1 MAREMKDSGI
11 EWIGE
16 IPISWRISKNKY
28 LLSSMYSGSTPTASD
43 PTFYSDTDGIPFV
56 AISDMST
63 TEYVTVTKKH
73 LSNEGIANK
82 NLQIVPSGTILYSIY
97 ATVGAVSELKISATI
112 SQAMLALFLKKSI
125 NKQYYKY
132 CLLSMK
138 DYIYCSANGNTQFNL
153 NAEKVWNFI
162 LPLPSISEQH
172 RIATFLD
179 HKCAEIDSVIADTQ
193 KTIEEYKALKQSI
206 ITEAV
211 TRGVRGER
219 KMKDSGIEWIGDVP
233 EEWEVIPVKY
243 VAEFQP
249 SCDMSNL
256 TDDSIITYLP
266 MEHLKNGYYIQN
278 TAFYGSVASSLT
290 PFMNGDIVMAKVT
303 PCFENGNIAIMNDLS
318 SGVGMGSSELF
329 VYRPLDVQTKYLLYW
344 LQNILFKQA
353 ACATMTGTG
362 GLKRVSPY
370 FAKHSKMTLPCYK
383 EQLEIIRYLD
393 EKCTSLD
400 KLIESKQQ
408 LLTELE
414 SYKKSVIYE
423 YVTGKKECGIAVA
436 QVTQAA
442 IVPFYPAAIST
453 KRVRFAQAVLMAKVL
468 DKCHKGMGRV
478 KLEKTMY
485 TIETIIGF
493 DFETEYVRQVAGPLD
508 ESLYKCEGIISRVNH
523 WYTVCASQHG
533 VSYKPTKNAD
543 KYQSYYCRYFGNY
556 NTEIERIIDIFA
568 SYTTEQA
575 EVIATLLAAWNDA
588 IIEGK
593 SFTDTDIVN
602 DVLNNWS
609 EEKKRFSK
617 DVWLRAMDE
626 LRKKDLIPKGYG
638 KKTVRRNI
646 K

>member
-16 IPISWRISKNKY
+16 IPANWKVSLLKFSIRWKSEKGQPDAEVLSLYRDLGVVPKNSRDDNHNVTSLDTSGYKVVDIGDFVINKMKAWQGSMAVSKYAGIVSPAYHVCEITNPDIYKEYFHHLLRNPAYIPEY
-28 LLSSMYSGSTPTASD
+28 LRLSTGMRTGQWD
-43 PTFYSDTDGIPFV
+43 LGFDDFKNIPF
-56 AISDMST
+56 IIPPYD
-63 TEYVTVTKKH
+63 EQ
-73 LSNEGIANK
+73 I
-82 NLQIVPSGTILYSIY
+82 QIVK
-97 ATVGAVSELKISATI
+97 KI
-112 SQAMLALFLKKSI
+112 
-125 NKQYYKY
+125 
-132 CLLSMK
+132 
-138 DYIYCSANGNTQFNL
+138 
-153 NAEKVWNFI
+153 
-162 LPLPSISEQH
+162 
-172 RIATFLD
+172 D
-179 HKCAEIDSVIADTQ
+179 HKCSEIDSVIADTQ

-211 TRGVRGER
+211 TKGVRGER
-219 KMKDSGIEWIGDVP
+219 KMKDSGVEWIGDVP

-543 KYQSYYCRYFGNY
+543 KYQSYYCRYFRNY

-626 LRKKDLIPKGYG
+626 LRKKDLMPKGYG

>member
-1 MAREMKDSGI
+1 MAREIKDSGI

-16 IPISWRISKNKY
+16 IPTDWSIGFAFQIFTPVKNRNIGLLETN
-28 LLSSMYSGSTPTASD
+28 LLSLSYGK
-43 PTFYSDTDGIPFV
+43 I
-56 AISDMST
+56 
-63 TEYVTVTKKH
+63 KH
-73 LSNEGIANK
+73 
-82 NLQIVPSGTILYSIY
+82 
-97 ATVGAVSELKISATI
+97 
-112 SQAMLALFLKKSI
+112 KSI
-125 NKQYYKY
+125 NTTEGLLPESFDSYNIIECDDIVLRLTDLQNDHKSLRVGRSIERGIITSAYLTLRPSNNSFSQYMYYFLYSFDICKGLY
-132 CLLSMK
+132 GMGSGVRQGLNWDDIKHLQILLP
-138 DYIYCSANGNTQFNL
+138 TL
-153 NAEKVWNFI
+153 AE
-162 LPLPSISEQH
+162 QQ
-172 RIATFLD
+172 RIAAFLD
-179 HKCAEIDSVIADTQ
+179 RKCAEIDSIIADTQ

-211 TRGVRGER
+211 TKGVRGER
-219 KMKDSGIEWIGDVP
+219 KMKDSGVEWIGDVP

-543 KYQSYYCRYFGNY
+543 KYQSYYCRYFRNY

-626 LRKKDLIPKGYG
+626 LRKKDLMPKGYG